1 MATDPVCGMKID
13 EKGAAAKVEH
23 AGQTYYFCSEACHKA
38 FTANPEKYTGKAV
51 GGGGH
56 AGHSKEH

>member
-1 MATDPVCGMKID
+1 MKID